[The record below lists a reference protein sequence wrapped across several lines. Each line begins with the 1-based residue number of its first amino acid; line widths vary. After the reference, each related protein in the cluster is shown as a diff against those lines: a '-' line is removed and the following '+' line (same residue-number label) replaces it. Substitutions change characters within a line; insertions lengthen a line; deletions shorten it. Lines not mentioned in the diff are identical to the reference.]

1 MRKKMLQNV
10 LILLGTLVLSKLSG
24 FVKEILMAHLYGVSN
39 ITDAYNVVLSM
50 YTILFEGFTIA
61 VCTSY
66 ISVVMKEGKN
76 HDKVLKLTS
85 NIIVVLWLL
94 IFFLSIIAAIFAKNV
109 CAAFAVGFDEHT
121 MNMTVSMAKIVL
133 PFTSLYVVRGIL
145 AGYLQTQGS
154 FWYTG
159 IGLGIM
165 NAVLMISIIFSHN
178 NIYILAGGYVLAII
192 VVTVLGVVAAYQKG
206 FRFTFCIDIKNNTL
220 KQIIKL
226 AIPIF
231 VSQVIV
237 DFNLLVDRNFA
248 SVLGEGMISIFN
260 YANKLNT
267 LFIAIFSQTFATIIF
282 PEFSA
287 IANEEK
293 ADEKL
298 FSLLERGIKM
308 ALYIMVPIALF
319 VCVTSEELVD
329 VVFGRGAFSLEN
341 VLVTGGI
348 LQIYALTLPF
358 MTLTEIYT
366 KVYYALGKAKFPM
379 IFSGVALVVNIIL
392 NFLLVHY
399 GGYKGLAL
407 ATLLSVILQ
416 AVLLVNFFDK
426 SNRTKIIRKLIRY
439 IGKCTLATFPVGCV
453 QLINNYIF
461 SFQYSFIYKFALLG
475 IEFLGFAGCYYII
488 SIICKI
494 NYINNTEKIKNIE
507 GD

>member
-10 LILLGTLVLSKLSG
+10 IVLISTLVLSKLSG

-39 ITDAYNVVLSM
+39 ITDAYNVVLSL
-50 YTILFEGFTIA
+50 YIILFEGFTIA

-66 ISVVMKEGKN
+66 ISVIMKEGKS
-76 HDKVLKLTS
+76 HDKVLEITS
-85 NIIVVLWLL
+85 NIIVVLWL
-94 IFFLSIIAAIFAKNV
+94 IVFFLSILATIFAKNV
-109 CAAFAVGFDEHT
+109 CAVFAVGFNEQT
-121 MNMTVSMAKIVL
+121 MDMTISMAKIVL
-133 PFTSLYVVRGIL
+133 PFTSLYVIRGIL
-145 AGYLQTQGS
+145 GGYLQTQGS

-159 IGLGIM
+159 IGMGIM
-165 NAVLMISIIFSHN
+165 NIVLMISIILSHN

-192 VVTVLGVVAAYQKG
+192 VVTVLGVVAAYKKG
-206 FRFTFCIDIKNNTL
+206 FRFTFCIDIKNHTL
-220 KQIIKL
+220 KKITKL
-226 AIPIF
+226 AVPIF

-248 SVLGEGMISIFN
+248 SVLGEGMVSIFN
-260 YANKLNT
+260 YANKLNG

-293 ADEKL
+293 VNENFL
-298 FSLLERGIKM
+298 SLLERGIKT
-308 ALYIMVPIALF
+308 ALYIMIPIALF
-319 VCVTSEELVD
+319 VCVTSEEIVD

-366 KVYYALGKAKFPM
+366 KAYYAIGRAKIPM
-379 IFSGVALVVNIIL
+379 MHGGVALAANIIL
-392 NFLLVHY
+392 NFILVHY

-407 ATLLSVILQ
+407 ATLLSVIIQ
-416 AVLLVNFFDK
+416 VILLGNCFDK
-426 SNRTKIIRKLIRY
+426 SNGGNIIRMLLRY
-439 IGKCTLATFPVGCV
+439 MGKCILASIPVGFV

-461 SFQYSFIYKFALLG
+461 SFQYNFIYKFALLG
-475 IEFLGFAGCYYII
+475 IEFLGFVGCYYII

-494 NYINNTEKIKNIE
+494 DYTNNVEKIKK
-507 GD
+507 